1 MEPQVSGSYFHHH
14 ENSVP
19 KKVRRFVARHMEK
32 WAEASLGD
40 LPAVIRRAWVSFDR
54 VGRGHTV
61 SCSVS
66 LETPLGVVRSD
77 ETAPNLHQAYDACLR
92 RLAHQLESSKLANG
106 SKRLL
111 SPQAA

>member
-1 MEPQVSGSYFHHH
+1 MEPQVSGSYFHH

-32 WAEASLGD
+32 WAETRLGNV
-40 LPAVIRRAWVSFDR
+40 PAVIRRAWVSFDR

-66 LETPLGVVRSD
+66 LETPRGVVRSD
-77 ETAPNLHQAYDACLR
+77 ETATNLHQAFDACLR
-92 RLAHQLESSKLANG
+92 RLAFQLEH
-106 SKRLL
+106 
-111 SPQAA
+111 